1 MRSNG
6 VASRRQILDAAAAI
20 ASERGYQGT
29 SISAVSKRSG
39 LPNSSIYWHFEN
51 KEALFTAVI
60 NDSYERWRTEIEA
73 TRSSAEHA
81 DGPAFEWLYA
91 SLGEFPDF
99 IRLGLIM
106 TLERAPD
113 GDGTAR
119 QRFFEIREE
128 SLTAFRGALIRDH
141 PHLDPTQADA
151 LAAMTFALLD
161 GSFIAAIAGE
171 TTPTPK
177 MLSSAI
183 HTLATSMRNE

>member
-6 VASRRQILDAAAAI
+6 MASRRQILDAAAEI
-20 ASERGYQGT
+20 AREHGYQGT

-51 KEALFTAVI
+51 KEALITAVI
-60 NDSYERWRTEIEA
+60 DDSYTRWRETFDA
-73 TRSSAEHA
+73 TATQQENAGDHT
-81 DGPAFEWLYA
+81 FEQLFA

-99 IRLGLIM
+99 VRLGLIM

-119 QRFFEIREE
+119 QRFFEIRQE
-128 SLTAFRGALIRDH
+128 SLSWFRTALRRDH
-141 PHLDPTQADA
+141 PRLDATQADA

-171 TTPTPK
+171 PTPTPR

-183 HTLATSMRNE
+183 HILAASMCHE